1 MSEFADYSSV
11 DPTLED
17 WATAKGLAWDREYK
31 GYDVRSISWPMAG
44 TESVQIWIDPPND
57 SSVIVNVAYNSVAN
71 DRRRVTKATYKLT
84 DVAKGLDDALA
95 TAMKWRSEAL
105 A

>member
-11 DPTLED
+11 DRTLEA
-17 WATAKGLAWDREYK
+17 WATAKGLVWDREYK

-57 SSVIVNVAYNSVAN
+57 SSVTVNVAYNSVLD
-71 DRRRVTKATYKLT
+71 DRRQVTKATYDLA
-84 DVAKGLDDALA
+84 DVEKGLDDALA
-95 TAMKWRSEAL
+95 TAVKWRSEAL

>member
-1 MSEFADYSSV
+1 MSEFADYRSL
-11 DPTLED
+11 DPTLET

-57 SSVIVNVAYNSVAN
+57 SLVTLNVAYNSVFD
-71 DRRRVTKATYKLT
+71 DRRRVTKATYDLA
-84 DVAKGLDDALA
+84 DVEKGLDDALA
-95 TAMKWRSEAL
+95 MAMKWRSEAL